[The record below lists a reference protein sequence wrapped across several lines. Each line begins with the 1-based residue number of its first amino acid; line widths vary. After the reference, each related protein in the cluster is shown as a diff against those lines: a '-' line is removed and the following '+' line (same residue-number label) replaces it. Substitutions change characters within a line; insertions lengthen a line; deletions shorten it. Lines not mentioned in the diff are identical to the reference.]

1 MKIKVSIPVEIE
13 IVDSLATSIYI
24 SNDEAF
30 PVISDG
36 YNDFS
41 DYVKLSFISMLNK
54 FNNSYACD
62 CKTAIQNAVAK
73 QIQDHASNI
82 HLNEMKY
89 KAEIEAKRRENE
101 SIRNNYEER
110 IKNIQDKLE
119 AQLESKE
126 HTLMQLK
133 ENINEKIHA
142 VFGEKE
148 KDYMIS
154 LEKKESEIKLLSY
167 KLESTQA
174 KLSESNNVN
183 AEINEIKESIN
194 KVFRNNNAVLGASGE
209 NFIYSYIKDHMILN
223 ESQIEN
229 VSGCSNACDIYLQY
243 KSIKCGIESKNHTY
257 PVKSACINRFTETDI
272 KNDNYNCG
280 LFVSI
285 KSEFVNV
292 SNIKHFDVRFY
303 HNKPVIFL
311 SDIVRRP
318 EHIIYAIKTLEFIV
332 SNNSRTTN
340 EINTII
346 QTVRT
351 MVQTMD
357 KLQRNNNSCI
367 KSLKESNQSIEEI
380 KNEIRKMLG
389 EKPQAKHNCEKCGE
403 GFEKKVEFNRHVKQC
418 DSISSED

>member
-1 MKIKVSIPVEIE
+1 MKLKVNIPVEIE
-13 IVDSLATSIYI
+13 IADSLVSNIVI
-24 SNDEAF
+24 SNDDTF
-30 PVISDG
+30 PDISYG
-36 YNDFS
+36 CNNFTS
-41 DYVKLSFISMLNK
+41 YVKLSFNSMLNK
-54 FNNSYACD
+54 FNNIYTCD
-62 CKTAIQNAVAK
+62 CKTSIQNAVSR
-73 QIQDHASNI
+73 QIQEHASNI
-82 HLNEMKY
+82 QINEMKY
-89 KAEIEAKRRENE
+89 KADIEAKQKENE
-101 SIRNNYEER
+101 IIRNSYEEKL
-110 IKNIQDKLE
+110 KNMQDRLE
-119 AQLESKE
+119 AQIESKDK
-126 HTLMQLK
+126 TLTQLK

-148 KDYMIS
+148 RDYMIL
-154 LEKKESEIKLLSY
+154 LEKKESDIKLLNY
-167 KLESTQA
+167 KLEHAQT
-174 KLSESNNVN
+174 KLLENNNVN
-183 AEINEIKESIN
+183 TEINEIKESIN
-194 KVFRNNNAVLGASGE
+194 RVFRNNNAITGAAGE

-229 VSGCSNACDIYLQY
+229 VSGSSNACDIYLQY

-257 PVKSACINRFTETDI
+257 PVKSVCINRFAETDI

-285 KSEFVNV
+285 KSEYVNV

-311 SDIVRRP
+311 SDIIRRP

-332 SNNSRTTN
+332 SNNSRTNN

-346 QTVRT
+346 QSVKT
-351 MVQTMD
+351 MVQTLD

-389 EKPQAKHNCEKCGE
+389 EKPRAKHNCEKCEE
-403 GFEKKVEFNRHVKQC
+403 GFEKKVEFNRHVKEC
-418 DSISSED
+418 SKILA